1 MVNVRNLKLILLWL
15 LPGLLLFGCQGMG
28 SDQAGAAESVTLT
41 LVPTSTPLLFPT
53 STAIPAPTLTPF
65 PTATP
70 TPTPTPT
77 PFVCASSQGETLNG
91 SFISEAMGGE
101 EIRYLVHLPPCYEHY
116 QDRAYP
122 VLYLLHGWPMN
133 ESHWEELGIV
143 AIADVWVSQG
153 LAGPF
158 IIVLPGVTNTDGR
171 YVHSSGGNDS
181 FEGMLVAELSPLIA
195 RTYRTWNTP
204 AGRAIGGISRGGVWS
219 LEIGLRHPEL
229 FGIVGGH
236 SPALSMN
243 HPPRQYD
250 PFFLAQ
256 SGVTDQRIY
265 LSAGDMDWARGG
277 TVRLYDQL
285 LEQGADI
292 TYETHT
298 GGHVDD
304 LWRLGL
310 PDYLRFYIR
319 TWPRS
324 AEALPRWMEVSHR
337 PQAEERR

>member
-1 MVNVRNLKLILLWL
+1 MVNARNLKFILLWL
-15 LPGLLLFGCQGMG
+15 LPGLLLVGCQGME
-28 SDQAGAAESVTLT
+28 SSQAGAAESATLT
-41 LVPTSTPLLFPT
+41 LAPTSTPRPSPT
-53 STAIPAPTLTPF
+53 C
-65 PTATP
+65 TATP
-70 TPTPTPT
+70 TPTPLPTATPTPT
-77 PFVCASSQGETLNG
+77 PFVCAAAQGETLNG

-133 ESHWEELGIV
+133 ESHWKNLGIV
-143 AIADVWVSQG
+143 AIADAWVSQN
-153 LAGPF
+153 LSGPF
-158 IIVLPGVTNTDGR
+158 IIVLPGVTDSDGR
-171 YVHSSGGNDS
+171 YVHSSGGDNS
-181 FEGMLVAELSPLIA
+181 FEGMLVAELSPLIE

-219 LEIGLRHPEL
+219 LEIGLRYPEL

-236 SPALSMN
+236 SPSLSVN
-243 HPPRQYD
+243 YPPQQYD

-256 SGVTDQRIY
+256 SGATDQRIY
-265 LSAGDMDWARGG
+265 LSAGEMDWARGG
-277 TVRLYDQL
+277 AVRLHDQL
-285 LEQGADI
+285 LEKGADV
-292 TYETHT
+292 TYEVHT

-319 TWPRS
+319 AWPRS
-324 AEALPRWMEVSHR
+324 AEALPRWTEASHR
-337 PQAEERR
+337 TQVEE

>member
-15 LPGLLLFGCQGMG
+15 LPGLLLFGCQDMG
-28 SDQAGAAESVTLT
+28 SSQAGAMESVTVT
-41 LVPTSTPLLFPT
+41 LS
-53 STAIPAPTLTPF
+53 

-70 TPTPTPT
+70 TPSPTATAIPTPTPTPLPTATPTPT

-116 QDRAYP
+116 KDRAYP
-122 VLYLLHGWPMN
+122 TLYLLHGWPMN
-133 ESHWEELGIV
+133 ETHWKGLGII
-143 AIADVWVSQG
+143 AIADAWVSQG

-171 YVHSSGGNDS
+171 YVHSSGGDNS
-181 FEGMLVAELSPLIA
+181 FEGMLMAELSPLIEQ
-195 RTYRTWNTP
+195 TYRTWNAP

-236 SPALSMN
+236 SPALSLN
-243 HPPRQYD
+243 YPPLQYD

-256 SGVTDQRIY
+256 SDVTDQRIY
-265 LSAGDMDWARGG
+265 LSAGDVDWARRG

-285 LEQGADI
+285 LEKGADI

-324 AEALPRWMEVSHR
+324 AETLPRWTAAPQR
-337 PQAEERR
+337 PRVGERR